1 MPPPGPPDE
10 ELIEGF
16 KAGDRGAFAQIVQRY
31 QTVLV
36 NFFYHQCY
44 DSGTAEDL
52 TQEVFLRL
60 HRHLASYEP
69 RSKFT
74 SFLFRVA
81 KNLWIDRVRRT
92 RAGDRKEVS
101 LDAPMG
107 GHSGSEPSTVESR
120 IASATDS
127 PSEFLL
133 RDEMRDTLRRAL
145 ERLPEE
151 HRMVVILS
159 EIQGMKYHEI
169 GEVLGIPVGTVKS
182 RMHHAIERLKEILKN
197 VYP

>member
-10 ELIEGF
+10 ELIAGF
-16 KAGDRGAFAQIVQRY
+16 KSGDREAFAQIVRRY
-31 QTVLV
+31 QTVLI
-36 NFFYHQCY
+36 NFFYHLCY
-44 DSGTAEDL
+44 DASTAEDL
-52 TQEVFLRL
+52 AQEVFIRL
-60 HRHLASYEP
+60 LKHLDHYEP
-69 RSKFT
+69 KAKFT

-92 RAGDRKEVS
+92 HSGGKKEVS
-101 LDAPMG
+101 LEAPIG
-107 GHSGSEPSTVESR
+107 GAADGDSTLSSRVESGL
-120 IASATDS
+120 DS
-127 PSEFLL
+127 PAEYML
-133 RDEMRDTLRRAL
+133 RDEMRETLRKAL

-159 EIQGMKYHEI
+159 EIHAMKYEEI
-169 GEVLGIPVGTVKS
+169 GEVLQIPVGTVKS

>member
-10 ELIEGF
+10 ELISGF
-16 KAGDRGAFAQIVQRY
+16 KAGDREAFAQIVRRY

-36 NFFYHQCY
+36 NFFYHLCY
-44 DSGTAEDL
+44 DTGTAEDL
-52 TQEVFLRL
+52 AQEVFLRL
-60 HRHLASYEP
+60 FKHLATYEP

-74 SFLFRVA
+74 SFLFRIA

-92 RAGDRKEVS
+92 HAGDRKEVS
-101 LDAPMG
+101 LEAPLG
-107 GHSGSEPSTVESR
+107 GGLEADSTLQSR
-120 IASATDS
+120 IDS
-127 PSEFLL
+127 GIESPADYLL
-133 RDEMRDTLRRAL
+133 RDEMRDTLRKAL

-159 EIQGMKYHEI
+159 EIHDMRYEEI
-169 GEVLGIPVGTVKS
+169 GEVLQIPVGTVKS
-182 RMHHAIERLKEILKN
+182 RMHHAIERLKEILRN